1 MRFAPDFT
9 NRTVL
14 ITGASR
20 GIGRAIAVEFARAGA
35 DVAITARSTNAA
47 PGKFPGTLDETA
59 AAVRALGRRAVVI
72 PADITSEE
80 QARSIARTAITEL
93 GRVDVL
99 VHNAGI
105 SAPQPF
111 IETPL
116 KRFDLVM
123 NVNLRGPVILTQE
136 LLPAMITRGEG
147 RIVNVNSYL
156 PMTQDVPNQ
165 SVYSAAK
172 MAFQNL
178 VEWIARECAPS
189 GVAANTL
196 GIDREITTDGWKLH
210 RPDID
215 QSAWE
220 PPAAVAEAVLWIAG
234 QPLGYTGRLVTIAR
248 VREEMSAAG

>member
-1 MRFAPDFT
+1 MRFAPDFAGK
-9 NRTVL
+9 NVL
-14 ITGASR
+14 VTGASR

-35 DVAITARSTNAA
+35 DVAITARSTSAA

-59 AAVRALGRRAVVI
+59 EAVRALGRRAIVI

-80 QARSIARTAITEL
+80 GARSIARTALAEL
-93 GRVDVL
+93 GHIDVL

-111 IETPL
+111 VETPL

-136 LLPAMITRGEG
+136 LLPSMMERGEG

-165 SVYSAAK
+165 SIYSAAK

-189 GVAANTL
+189 GIAANTL

-215 QSAWE
+215 QSGLE
-220 PPAAVAEAVLWIAG
+220 QPEAVAEAALWIAA
-234 QPLGYTGRLVTIAR
+234 QPLSYAGRLVTIAR
-248 VREEMSAAG
+248 AREEMAAAG